1 MMAGAVRF
9 VLAEN
14 DRTGVVA
21 ELDPVQV
28 ACLRGTGLVKARP
41 QGPGTVRLLPARRVG
56 AVHIGDVDVVVTPKV
71 SIARLLF
78 MLGYAANPGFR
89 PENVDG
95 IEDED
100 LWPAV
105 AETLCRHTERALA
118 GGVLLGYVTEEAAS
132 TVLRGRVRVG
142 DQIARRHGIPLPLEI
157 TYDEYS
163 VDTPENQLLRAALR
177 RMLAVPRVSAGLRA
191 RLRHLDGRLDGVSSL
206 IPNAS
211 LPQWRSDRLNA
222 RYHSAL
228 RLAKL
233 VLNTSSFEVGL
244 GGLPVAAFVVDM
256 AVVFEN
262 FVTVA
267 LREAWASR
275 PGATIGQYATTLDT
289 DSVVTMNV
297 DVVHAVDGVP
307 QIIVDAKYKLE
318 DKRGRYPNHDHYQ
331 MLAYCTALNVDAAW
345 LVYASGTSANTPR
358 RIRNSSIT
366 ITEYPLDLDV
376 RPQQL
381 LGQID
386 HLATTAWSSL
396 GLARGR

>member
-1 MMAGAVRF
+1 MAGAPRY

-14 DRTGVVA
+14 DRTGMVA
-21 ELDPVQV
+21 ELEPAHV
-28 ACLRGTGLVKARP
+28 ACLRDTGLVKVRP
-41 QGPGTVRLLPARRVG
+41 HGSGAVLLMPARRVG
-56 AVHIGDVDVVVTPKV
+56 AVHVGGVDVVVTPKV
-71 SIARLLF
+71 SITRLLF

-89 PENVDG
+89 PENVEG

-118 GGVLLGYVTEEAAS
+118 GGVLMGYVTEETAR
-132 TVLRGRVRVG
+132 TVLRGRIRVG
-142 DQIARRHGIPLPLEI
+142 DQIARRHGLPLPLEI
-157 TYDEYS
+157 SYDEYS
-163 VDTPENQLLRAALR
+163 VDTTENQLLRAALR

-191 RLRHLDGRLDGVSSL
+191 RLRHLDGRLGGVSSL
-206 IPNAS
+206 ISNTP
-211 LPQWRSDRLNA
+211 LPRWQPHRLNA
-222 RYHSAL
+222 RYHAAL
-228 RLAKL
+228 RLAEL
-233 VLNTSSFEVGL
+233 VLRTLSFEVGP
-244 GGLPVAAFVVDM
+244 GGLPIAAFVVDM

-262 FVTVA
+262 FVTAA

-275 PGATIGQYATTLDT
+275 PGATIGQYPSTLDT
-289 DSVVTMNV
+289 DDLVTMNV
-297 DVVHAVDGVP
+297 DVVHVVDGVP

-345 LVYASGTSANTPR
+345 LVYASGTSASTPR

-366 ITEYPLDLDV
+366 ITEYPLDLDA

-381 LGQID
+381 LRQID
-386 HLATTAWSSL
+386 HLATTAWSNLS
-396 GLARGR
+396 LARGA

>member
-1 MMAGAVRF
+1 MMAGAPRY

-14 DRTGVVA
+14 DRTGMVA
-21 ELDPVQV
+21 ELEPAHI
-28 ACLRGTGLVKARP
+28 ACLRDTGLVKVRP
-41 QGPGTVRLLPARRVG
+41 HGSGAVRLLPARRVG
-56 AVHIGDVDVVVTPKV
+56 AVHVGGVDVVVTPKV

-89 PENVDG
+89 PENVEG

-118 GGVLLGYVTEEAAS
+118 GGVLLGYVTEEIAR
-132 TVLRGRVRVG
+132 TVLRGRIRVG
-142 DQIARRHGIPLPLEI
+142 DQIARRHGLPLPLEI
-157 TYDEYS
+157 SYDEYS
-163 VDTPENQLLRAALR
+163 VDTTENQLLRAALR

-206 IPNAS
+206 ISNAP
-211 LPQWRSDRLNA
+211 LPRWRPHRLNA
-222 RYHSAL
+222 RYHAAL
-228 RLAKL
+228 RLAEL
-233 VLNTSSFEVGL
+233 VLSTLSFEVGP
-244 GGLPVAAFVVDM
+244 GGLPIAAFVVDM

-275 PGATIGQYATTLDT
+275 PGATIGQYPATLDT
-289 DSVVTMNV
+289 DDVVAMNV
-297 DVVHAVDGVP
+297 DVVHVVDGVP

-331 MLAYCTALNVDAAW
+331 MLAYCTALNVNAAW
-345 LVYASGTSANTPR
+345 LVYASGTSASTPR

-381 LGQID
+381 LRQID
-386 HLATTAWSSL
+386 HLATTAWSNVSF
-396 GLARGR
+396 ARGT